1 MYIYSLAGIIGGT
14 EYWRIWKFDKIKVK
28 AILIL
33 NTCSVTFCQFCLSL
47 NNCNHQIFTSY
58 THVEWYT
65 VKYYK
70 INVQAKLM
78 RSEYFCSNYMYSV
91 HCINFL
97 LKLNC

>member
-1 MYIYSLAGIIGGT
+1 MYIYSLAGIIGGI

-33 NTCSVTFCQFCLSL
+33 STCSMTFRQFCQSVK
-47 NNCNHQIFTSY
+47 NCNHY
-58 THVEWYT
+58 TCVEWYT

-78 RSEYFCSNYMYSV
+78 RSEHLCSNYMYSV